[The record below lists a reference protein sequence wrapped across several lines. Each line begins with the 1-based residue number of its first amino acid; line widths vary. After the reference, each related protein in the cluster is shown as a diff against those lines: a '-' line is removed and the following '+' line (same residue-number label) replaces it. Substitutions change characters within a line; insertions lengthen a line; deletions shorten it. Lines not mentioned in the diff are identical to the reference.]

1 MITLSPEE
9 EYIVSMIRDMKPFE
23 VITITADK
31 DGKSHKFFIKRSY
44 QVMVDE
50 LRIEA
55 VHCKVDA

>member
-1 MITLSPEE
+1 MITLTKDE
-9 EYIVSMIRDMKPFE
+9 EYIVSMLREMKPYE

-50 LRIEA
+50 LRTEA